1 MNTTLKIKCVQQ
13 ICFEIEIHHIQ
24 HFRLLIMHY
33 SYTLRI
39 TYYILHV
46 KSIILHKTH
55 YTYYIAHYKLQ
66 KTITIKILHIT
77 H

>member
-13 ICFEIEIHHIQ
+13 ICFEIEIAHIQ

-33 SYTLRI
+33 AYILRI
-39 TYYILHV
+39 TYYILPV
-46 KSIILHKTH
+46 KSIKLHKTH

-66 KTITIKILHIT
+66 KTYNN
-77 H
+77 